1 MSDYTEELR
10 HLARDLTA
18 NDPAPWAQMRELG
31 LDRVGIDEDRGGSGG
46 DVEDLVTV
54 VRAFAAAGVL
64 TPLVDASVGAHVRV
78 DGELR
83 TGYGALAH
91 APATLVATGGTL
103 SGTLEDVPDSG
114 ADHLVLFR
122 DEDALVVELTG
133 PGVRTTPLAGS
144 VAGES
149 LMTVTLDGARC
160 NRFDG
165 GYGRSLWEQLELE
178 EMLAHAR
185 AALDLT
191 RAWVKQ
197 RQQFG
202 RPLVALPA
210 VAARLAD
217 MAVQMRLG
225 EAALVRVDLS
235 DADHRA
241 HRLASARLVV
251 GQCAT
256 VVARTAHQLHG
267 AMGITAEYP
276 LHRHTRAIW
285 SRRDRAR
292 HRSQARTLLTTLALR
307 GGESALWDDLTGRR

>member
-1 MSDYTEELR
+1 MSEYTEELR
-10 HLARDLTA
+10 HLALDLTA

-46 DVEDLVTV
+46 DVSDLVTV

-78 DGELR
+78 DGEPR
-83 TGYGALAH
+83 TGYGFLAH
-91 APATLVATGGTL
+91 APATLAVTGGTL
-103 SGTLEDVPDSG
+103 SGTLEDVADSG

-133 PGVRTTPLAGS
+133 SGVTTEVTGTS

-149 LMTVTLDGARC
+149 LMAVTLDGARWD
-160 NRFDG
+160 RFDG
-165 GYGRSLWEQLELE
+165 GYGRSLWEQMELE
-178 EMLAHAR
+178 EMMAHAG

-191 RAWVKQ
+191 RAWVRQ
-197 RQQFG
+197 RLQFG

-217 MAVQMRLG
+217 MTVQMRLG
-225 EAALVRVDLS
+225 EAALIRVDLS
-235 DADHRA
+235 DADERT
-241 HRLASARLVV
+241 HRLAAARLVV

-276 LHRHTRAIW
+276 LHGHTRAIW

-292 HRSQARTLLTTLALR
+292 HRTQARNLLTTLALR
-307 GGESALWDDLTGRR
+307 GGETALWDDLTGGR